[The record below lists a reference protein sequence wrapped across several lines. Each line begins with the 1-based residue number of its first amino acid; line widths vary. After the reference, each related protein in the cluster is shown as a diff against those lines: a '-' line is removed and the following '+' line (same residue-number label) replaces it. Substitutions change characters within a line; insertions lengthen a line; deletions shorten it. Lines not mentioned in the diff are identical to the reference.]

1 MKIETILLI
10 ITFTVVLRIMIHFWG
25 KVWPL
30 TVAALLFLFWM
41 QPALPVRYL
50 GFWFSCLT
58 LILVVISWLM
68 ITPKS
73 ERRFKDNWLTLFLVF
88 SVPLLLSA
96 WRYIDINGIIVA
108 NRPPLLWQV
117 AIFLFGCAIV
127 IAIIWRYIK
136 TSATAAI
143 AAIVAFILI
152 FIILKTPF
160 FAELLSVQVRQW
172 VGQSPQLASSLDIR
186 WIGFSYLA
194 FRVIHTLFESK
205 NGKLASMELNEFI
218 CYVLFPPSLTAGPID
233 RIERFLPDL
242 HKQLRIFDNPDQYFD
257 AFKRILFG
265 LFKKF
270 VIADTLGL
278 IALSQQVAEQ
288 TTSTLWL
295 WIIVYASALQIY
307 FDFSG
312 YTDLAIGLGKILG
325 VDLPENFKKPYLK
338 TNLALFWNSWHI
350 TLTQWFR
357 TYYFNPITRKLRKS
371 KIGKHQNSIML
382 VMQVTTMLLIG
393 LWHGV
398 SGHFIAWGLWHGLG
412 MFIHNRFSP
421 LMQKLQNKAQNDP
434 ILPKLW
440 NGVSWVITFNFVA
453 LGWVWFLMPNVQ
465 SAISVF
471 TILFGGK

>member
-10 ITFTVVLRIMIHFWG
+10 IAITLLFRILIHFWG
-25 KVWPL
+25 KTWLL
-30 TVAALLFLFWM
+30 TAASVLFLFWM
-41 QPALPVRYL
+41 QPALPVRYI

-58 LILVVISWLM
+58 LILVILCWLF
-68 ITPKS
+68 ITPIND
-73 ERRFKDNWLTLFLVF
+73 RRFKGNWLTLCMIV
-88 SVPLLLSA
+88 SVPLLLSG

-117 AIFLFGCAIV
+117 ALFLFFSSII
-127 IAIIWRYIK
+127 IALIWRYAK
-136 TSATAAI
+136 TSSI
-143 AAIVAFILI
+143 AAITGVVFFVLI
-152 FIILKTPF
+152 FIFLKTPTLS
-160 FAELLSVQVRQW
+160 ELLSVQVRQW

-186 WIGFSYLA
+186 WLGFSYFA
-194 FRVIHTLFESK
+194 FRMIHTLFEYK
-205 NGKLASMELNEFI
+205 NGKLLPISLNEYF

-242 HKQLRIFDNPDQYFD
+242 HKELRIFDNPEQYIG

-278 IALSQQVAEQ
+278 ISLNQQVVGQ
-288 TTSTLWL
+288 TTSVFWL
-295 WIIVYASALQIY
+295 WVIVYASALQIF

-357 TYYFNPITRKLRKS
+357 TYYFNPITRKFRKS
-371 KIGKHQNSIML
+371 KIGKHQNLIML
-382 VMQVTTMLLIG
+382 FMQVTTMLLIG

-398 SGHFIAWGLWHGLG
+398 SGHFVAWGVWHGLG

-421 LMQKLQNKAQNDP
+421 FLQNAQNKFQNNS
-434 ILPKLW
+434 LLTKVW
-440 NGVSWVITFNFVA
+440 NSVNWFITFNFVS
-453 LGWVWFLMPNVQ
+453 LGWIWFLMPDMR
-465 SAISVF
+465 SAIDVF
-471 TILFGGK
+471 AILFGSK